1 MKRSWLKL
9 FVLVCMCGLA
19 ATGCKKKK
27 PSTGAD
33 AGDLPPINN
42 AELGPSGTGPGS
54 ELPMAGTGPGTKMK
68 GADGREFVVHFAYD
82 SAVVTQ
88 DQDVLQQV
96 AEAMKS
102 QSGLNV
108 TVTGHCDERGSTEY
122 NLSLG
127 ERRALAVRAYL
138 INLGIDGAR
147 LSTQS
152 FGEEQPAQPGHDEGS
167 WRENRRAE
175 FIQR

>member
-9 FVLVCMCGLA
+9 VVLVLMCGLA

-27 PSTGAD
+27 PATGAD
-33 AGDLPPINN
+33 AGDLPPLNN
-42 AELGPSGTGPGS
+42 TELGPTGNGPGS
-54 ELPMAGTGPGTKMK
+54 IPETTSGPGTKMK

-88 DQDVLQQV
+88 DQEILQQV

-102 QSGLNV
+102 NSGLNV

-138 INLGIDGAR
+138 INLGIDGTR

-152 FGEEQPAQPGHDEGS
+152 FGEEQPAQPGHDESS